1 MNGAVADSVLAT
13 FIPHKSFDMK
23 TWLLALGLIGLAFHS
38 HAQDGNLSSK
48 GDLKSEV
55 VTSKIRQ
62 GEFYGTLVVRKQTN
76 TEIVR
81 FNVDDIM
88 LRMTRDG
95 EFRAN
100 VQAIRTHRFGNALE
114 ALNVLSSH
122 GWQVRST
129 MVVRGRQGDEQHYLM
144 AYSTDRLMPVSPWLE
159 RENGGSSRKQ

>member
-100 VQAIRTHRFGNALE
+100 VQAIRTHRFGSALE